1 MNPDTSA
8 ETATLPTEWLKQ
20 QQPHTGRWVGISIGL
35 ATGNGLLMILQAWL
49 LAQIVAAVVFQ
60 DAGLQQ
66 IDHWLWM
73 ILGLFSLR
81 AVLNWLAEQAAF
93 RAAIRVKLHTRE
105 RLLKHLLS
113 LGPVYLGKERT
124 GELTT
129 SISDGVEALEA
140 YFARYL
146 PAMSLMALLP
156 LAILVVVLP
165 LDWIAGLI
173 MLVTA
178 PLIPLFMILIGRGA
192 EHLNQRQWRKLARL
206 SAHFLDVIQ
215 GLTTLKLFNASRR
228 EIANVARISDEY
240 RQTTM
245 AVLRVAFLSSLAL
258 EFFATVSIAVVAV
271 SIGFRLLWGDMDF
284 LYGFFILLLAPEFYL
299 PLRNM
304 GTHYHAR
311 MEAIGAAERLLHI
324 LEIPAPAPR
333 QFTAP
338 VPDLQ
343 QSIIRLEQ
351 VSAVYPD
358 GTRALREIDL
368 DIKPGERLAVVGP
381 SGSGK
386 STLANLLLGFIEP
399 SDGQLLVGGAALQDI
414 DPQAWRRQ
422 LAWVPQ
428 RPHLFA
434 ASVAENIRMA
444 RPDAGDV
451 EVVLAACSAQAEGFI
466 DKLPQG
472 YATRIGEGGTGLSG
486 GQAQRIA
493 LARALLRNAP
503 LLLLDEPT
511 ANLDRDSEQLVQ
523 TALQQLATPS
533 TLVVIAHRLNTV
545 RTADRILLLESGQ
558 ITAQGT
564 HPQLLRESQTY
575 RHLIED
581 FGEAE

>member
-8 ETATLPTEWLKQ
+8 ETPALPADWLQ
-20 QQPHTGRWVGISIGL
+20 AQRPYSGRWVTISIGL
-35 ATGNGLLMILQAWL
+35 AMGNGLLLILQAWL
-49 LAQIVAAVVFQ
+49 LARSVDAVVFHA
-60 DAGLQQ
+60 AGLQQ
-66 IDHWLWM
+66 VDHWLWM

-81 AVLNWLAEQAAF
+81 ALLNWLAEQAAF
-93 RAAIRVKLHTRE
+93 RAAIQVKLHIRE
-105 RLLKHLLS
+105 QLLQHLLS
-113 LGPVYLGKERT
+113 LGPVYLGGERT

-156 LAILVVVLP
+156 LTILAVVFP

-173 MLVTA
+173 LLLTA

-192 EHLNQRQWRKLARL
+192 ERLNQRQWRKLARL

-228 EIANVARISDEY
+228 EITNVARISDEY
-240 RQTTM
+240 RHSTM

-284 LYGFFILLLAPEFYL
+284 VYGFFILLLAPEFYL

-311 MEAIGAAERLLHI
+311 MEAIGAAERLQHI
-324 LEIPAPAPR
+324 LDIPAPAS
-333 QFTAP
+333 QHASAP
-338 VPDLQ
+338 PPDIAQ
-343 QSIIRLEQ
+343 ADIRLEH
-351 VSAVYPD
+351 VSVVYPN
-358 GTRALREIDL
+358 GTRALDGIDL
-368 DIKPGERLAVVGP
+368 SIAPGERLAIVGP

-386 STLANLLLGFIEP
+386 STLANLLLGFVVP
-399 SDGQLLVGGAALQDI
+399 SAGEVRVGELSLLDI
-414 DPQAWRRQ
+414 DPEAWRRQ

-444 RPDAGDV
+444 RPAASDV
-451 EVVLAACSAQAEGFI
+451 EVVLAACDAQAEGFI
-466 DKLPQG
+466 DQLPDG
-472 YATRIGEGGTGLSG
+472 YATRIGDGGTGLSG

-493 LARALLRNAP
+493 LARALLRDAP
-503 LLLLDEPT
+503 MLLLDEPT
-511 ANLDRDSEQLVQ
+511 ANLDRDSERLVQ
-523 TALQQLATPS
+523 TALQQLPAGRT
-533 TLVVIAHRLNTV
+533 VIVIAHRLNTV
-545 RTADRILLLESGQ
+545 RSADRILLLQDGR
-558 ITAQGT
+558 ITAQGS
-564 HPQLLRESQTY
+564 HAQLLRDSAAY
-575 RHLIED
+575 RDLVAD
-581 FGEAE
+581 FGETA